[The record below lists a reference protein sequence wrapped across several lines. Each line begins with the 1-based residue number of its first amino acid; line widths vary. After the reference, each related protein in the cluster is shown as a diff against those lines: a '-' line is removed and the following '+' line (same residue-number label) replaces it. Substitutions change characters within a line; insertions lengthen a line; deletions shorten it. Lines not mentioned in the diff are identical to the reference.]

1 MTDEIERSNLLA
13 YQDCLLYLRAL
24 FYFSTGKIKESF
36 EDFYSIDS
44 KEIFPINL
52 IEDEIWSSLSP
63 SQKEMIKEEKFYKN
77 SFEYKKIAQ
86 TIGKKNTLVNQNSI
100 EELQKSYVDLEDLCL
115 KLF

>member
-52 IEDEIWSSLSP
+52 IEDEIWSS
-63 SQKEMIKEEKFYKN
+63 M
-77 SFEYKKIAQ
+77 
-86 TIGKKNTLVNQNSI
+86 NTLVNQNSF